1 VKDKE
6 SQKVLG
12 HFYLDLY
19 PRPDKFNHAAA
30 FTLLK
35 RAKIG
40 DKIELA
46 AAAMVANFNPAAG
59 DKPSL
64 LHHEV
69 VTFFHEFGHVMHN
82 LCSEANFSRFSGASV
97 ERDFVEMPSQM
108 LENWI
113 WDKDILKKV
122 SKHYKTGQPL
132 PEKMIDQKIESQK
145 GMVATA
151 TLNQVFLGSVD
162 LLLYSASDKKML
174 SQDEE
179 SKGEGL
185 AQWRKLIKHKSGFQ
199 VDTEELWHFLS
210 SKIQREQLQ
219 RGVNPI
225 GAFGHLIGGYE
236 SQYYS
241 YLWSKVYSCDLFA
254 LFKKEGLLNKE
265 IGMRYRKTI
274 LAPGGSRD
282 SIDSLRLFL
291 GREPNNQAFL
301 AQNHFENK

>member
-1 VKDKE
+1 MTDLKRKETKDPNAQWVPWDFSYYGSLYKKKKYSIDEDIVKEYFPAENVKAKTLEIYQELLSLEFKLLPHAQTWQELVTCYEVKDKE

-40 DKIELA
+40 DEIKLA
-46 AAAMVANFNPAAG
+46 AAAMVTNFNPAAG
-59 DKPSL
+59 GKPSL
-64 LHHEV
+64 LMHHEV

-113 WDKDILKKV
+113 WDKEILKRV
-122 SKHYKTGQPL
+122 SKHYQTGQPL

-151 TLNQVFLGSVD
+151 TLNQIFLGSVD

-174 SQDEE
+174 AAADQ
-179 SKGEGL
+179 SKGDGL
-185 AQWRKLIKHKSGFQ
+185 AEWRRQIKHKSGFQ

-210 SKIQREQLQ
+210 SRIQQEELQ
-219 RGVNPI
+219 
-225 GAFGHLIGGYE
+225 
-236 SQYYS
+236 
-241 YLWSKVYSCDLFA
+241 
-254 LFKKEGLLNKE
+254 
-265 IGMRYRKTI
+265 
-274 LAPGGSRD
+274 
-282 SIDSLRLFL
+282 
-291 GREPNNQAFL
+291 
-301 AQNHFENK
+301 

>member
-1 VKDKE
+1 MTCYEVKDKE

-40 DKIELA
+40 EEIKLA
-46 AAAMVANFNPAAG
+46 AAAMVTNFNPPVQG
-59 DKPSL
+59 KPSL
-64 LHHEV
+64 LMHHEV

-122 SKHYKTGQPL
+122 SKHYETGQPL
-132 PEKMIDQKIESQK
+132 PDKMIEQKIASQS

-151 TLNQVFLGSVD
+151 TLNQIFLGSVD
-162 LLLYSASDKKML
+162 LLLYSASDRKML
-174 SQDEE
+174 ADTGSQA
-179 SKGEGL
+179 GGGL
-185 AQWRKLIKHKSGFQ
+185 ASWRK
-199 VDTEELWHFLS
+199 
-210 SKIQREQLQ
+210 
-219 RGVNPI
+219 
-225 GAFGHLIGGYE
+225 
-236 SQYYS
+236 
-241 YLWSKVYSCDLFA
+241 
-254 LFKKEGLLNKE
+254 
-265 IGMRYRKTI
+265 
-274 LAPGGSRD
+274 
-282 SIDSLRLFL
+282 
-291 GREPNNQAFL
+291 
-301 AQNHFENK
+301 